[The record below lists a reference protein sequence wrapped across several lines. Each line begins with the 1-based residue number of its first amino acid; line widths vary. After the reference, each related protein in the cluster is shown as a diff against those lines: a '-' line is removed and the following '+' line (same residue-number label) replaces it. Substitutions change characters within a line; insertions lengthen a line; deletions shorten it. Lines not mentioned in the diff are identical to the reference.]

1 MMSRLDYNFILQP
14 GRDFL
19 RVLDADYKVGRRSAI
34 DKPHLDNLIV
44 GLVGGSHKLP
54 FVVMGILVNQRDVEV
69 PVMAMVT
76 GVDINVEIGKTLVNH
91 KKLPPSGIAFRDQ
104 PVCFGTYA
112 AVNIELCEAGH
123 SHHNENKYEKHPFH
137 AAKIFNNSECGMQ
150 NAELFSFR

>member
-1 MMSRLDYNFILQP
+1 MMSRSDYNFILQP

-34 DKPHLDNLIV
+34 DKHHPNNFIV

-69 PVMAMVT
+69 PVMAMMA
-76 GVDINVEIGKTLVNH
+76 GVDIDVEVGKTLVDNEE
-91 KKLPPSGIAFRDQ
+91 LSPSGVTIRYHS
-104 PVCFGTYA
+104 VGFGTHT

-123 SHHNENKYEKHPFH
+123 SHHNESKYEKRREN
-137 AAKIFNNSECGMQ
+137 KNRYFNKYSI
-150 NAELFSFR
+150 